1 MPSSRY
7 YVYVLECMENGW
19 MLDQYGIPK
28 RLSGRQS
35 PEKRKKENDELK
47 TYSKELEEKI
57 DKLKGK

>member
-1 MPSSRY
+1 MD
-7 YVYVLECMENGW
+7 VLRKEYGCWGKAMSW